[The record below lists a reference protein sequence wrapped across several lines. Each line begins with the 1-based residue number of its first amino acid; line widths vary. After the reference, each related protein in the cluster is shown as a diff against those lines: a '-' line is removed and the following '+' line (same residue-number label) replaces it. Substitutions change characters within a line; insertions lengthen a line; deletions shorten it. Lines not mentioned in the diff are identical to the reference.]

1 MGKGGAF
8 TGIKMF
14 MFVGLSLT
22 IRKVLKAGGVGYF
35 SWPRD
40 HILARFPPALNEG
53 V

>member
-22 IRKVLKAGGVGYF
+22 IRKVLKAGGVGYYQSREF
-35 SWPRD
+35 TFL
-40 HILARFPPALNEG
+40 I
-53 V
+53 